1 MTNSREM
8 AEVAH
13 EAGGDFLAC
22 GRKGRRNALPDITE
36 VMAKEKCTVTE
47 AKLRLEELRISVQR
61 VGNVWSGMASKVKDL
76 GDCGE
81 PTTIPLGKWDNP
93 EGKGHSESRVLENKQ
108 NKLSSP
114 NLPMCL

>member
-13 EAGGDFLAC
+13 ETVGDFSAC

-47 AKLRLEELRISVQR
+47 AKLRLEELRISDETSDTKGSSDSSQ
-61 VGNVWSGMASKVKDL
+61 GAS
-76 GDCGE
+76 
-81 PTTIPLGKWDNP
+81 
-93 EGKGHSESRVLENKQ
+93 
-108 NKLSSP
+108 SSQADSQGGGSS
-114 NLPMCL
+114 